1 MELLIYST
9 MILFMYFVAGIN
21 KLLHFKNTV
30 SGFKNMFILKK
41 LPNLFYQFIIIC
53 VILLEIIAPII
64 IIYSIQ
70 TKHLENLA
78 CISSISLG
86 IFTILATLIYHFPP
100 KGSNYYAFMKNL
112 TATGS
117 LFLLS
122 TVFH

>member
-1 MELLIYST
+1 MELLIYSI

-21 KLLHFKNTV
+21 KLLNFKNTV
-30 SGFKNMFILKK
+30 SGLKNMFILKK
-41 LPNLFYQFIIIC
+41 LPNLFYQIVIVC

-64 IIYSIQ
+64 IVYSIQ
-70 TKHLENLA
+70 TKHLEKLA

-100 KGSNYYAFMKNL
+100 KGANYYAFMKNL
-112 TATGS
+112 TATGA